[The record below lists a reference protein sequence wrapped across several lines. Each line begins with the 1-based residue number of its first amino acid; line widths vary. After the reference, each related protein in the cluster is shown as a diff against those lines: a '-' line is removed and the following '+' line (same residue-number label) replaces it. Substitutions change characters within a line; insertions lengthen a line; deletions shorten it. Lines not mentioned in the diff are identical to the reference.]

1 MSYTPGVHNFKA
13 RQGSTF
19 TETLSVKIDGV
30 ALNLTG
36 YTARMMVRT
45 HPTSDVIVLTLTTE
59 NSRIAITGA
68 TGTVTLNITATD
80 MDAIIA
86 RSYRYDL
93 ELASGTTVIP
103 LLEGAFIVSPQ
114 VTR

>member
-1 MSYTPGVHNFKA
+1 MSYIPGVHNMKA

-19 TETLSVKIDGV
+19 TETLVVKIDGS

-45 HPTSDVIVLTLTTE
+45 HPSSETIVLTLTTE
-59 NSRIAITGA
+59 NGRIAITGA
-68 TGTVTLNITATD
+68 TGTITLTISASD
-80 MDAIIA
+80 MDAITA

-93 ELASGTTVIP
+93 EIVTGTTVIP

>member
-1 MSYTPGVHNFKA
+1 MSYIPGVYDMKA

-19 TETLSVKIDGV
+19 TETLAVKINN
-30 ALNLTG
+30 APLNISG

-45 HPTSDVIVLTLTTE
+45 HPSSETIVLTLTTE
-59 NSRIAITGA
+59 NGRISIVGA
-68 TGTVTLNITATD
+68 TGTITLSISAVD
-80 MDAIIA
+80 MDAITA

-93 ELASGTTVIP
+93 EIVTGTTVIP
-103 LLEGAFIVSPQ
+103 LLEGAFVVNPQ